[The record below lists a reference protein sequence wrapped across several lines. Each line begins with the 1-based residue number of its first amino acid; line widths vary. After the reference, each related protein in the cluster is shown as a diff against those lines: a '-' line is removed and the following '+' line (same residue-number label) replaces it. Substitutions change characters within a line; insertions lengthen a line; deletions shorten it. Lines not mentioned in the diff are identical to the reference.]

1 MNNNEDEIFVRNFS
15 LVLAGLLVIGL
26 IAFILANVVTEK
38 FAGASGDSEII
49 AERIAPVGAPNTSEA
64 AIVFETSKNANA
76 GAPPNT
82 PKESMAE
89 VEDGKVVYEKVCTVC
104 HAQGIAGAPKFADI
118 SAWSS
123 RLAKGKQAL
132 YANAINGYM
141 GDAGYMPAKGGD
153 MKLHDDSVRAA
164 VDYMLTSLEN

>member
-15 LVLAGLLVIGL
+15 LVLAGLIIIGL
-26 IAFILANVVTEK
+26 MAFVLANVVTEK
-38 FAGASGDSEII
+38 FAGASGDSAII
-49 AERIAPVGAPNTSEA
+49 AERISPVGAPNTSEA
-64 AIVFETSKNANA
+64 AIVFETSKKAEA
-76 GAPPNT
+76 GSPNT
-82 PKESMAE
+82 PKESTAE
-89 VEDGKVVYEKVCTVC
+89 VEGGRVVYEKVCTVC
-104 HAQGIAGAPKFADI
+104 HAQGIAGAPKFADT
-118 SAWSS
+118 SAWSG

>member
-76 GAPPNT
+76 GAPKT

-89 VEDGKVVYEKVCTVC
+89 VEDGKVVYDKVCTVC

>member
-15 LVLAGLLVIGL
+15 LVLAGLVIIGL
-26 IAFILANVVTEK
+26 IAFVLANVVTEK
-38 FAGASGDSEII
+38 FAGASGDSAII
-49 AERIAPVGAPNTSEA
+49 AERISPVGAPNTSEA
-64 AIVFETSKNANA
+64 AIVFETSKKADA
-76 GAPPNT
+76 GSPNT
-82 PKESMAE
+82 PKESTAE
-89 VEDGKVVYEKVCTVC
+89 VEGGRVVYEKVCTVC
-104 HAQGIAGAPKFADI
+104 HAQGIAGAPKFADT
-118 SAWSS
+118 SAWSG

>member
-15 LVLAGLLVIGL
+15 LVLAGLVIIGL
-26 IAFILANVVTEK
+26 IAFVLANVVTEK
-38 FAGASGDSEII
+38 FAGASGDSAII
-49 AERIAPVGAPNTSEA
+49 AERISPVGTPNTSEA
-64 AIVFETSKNANA
+64 AIVFETSKKANA
-76 GAPPNT
+76 GSPNT
-82 PKESMAE
+82 PKESTAE
-89 VEDGKVVYEKVCTVC
+89 VEGGKVVYEKVCTVC
-104 HAQGIAGAPKFADI
+104 HAQGIAGAPKFADT

-164 VDYMLTSLEN
+164 VDYILTSLEN

>member
-15 LVLAGLLVIGL
+15 LVLAGLVIIGL
-26 IAFILANVVTEK
+26 IAFVLANVVTEK
-38 FAGASGDSEII
+38 FAGASGDSVII
-49 AERIAPVGAPNTSEA
+49 AERISPVGAPNTSEA
-64 AIVFETSKNANA
+64 AIVFETSEKADA
-76 GAPPNT
+76 GSPNT
-82 PKESMAE
+82 LKESTAE
-89 VEDGKVVYEKVCTVC
+89 VEGGKVVYEKVCAVC
-104 HAQGIAGAPKFADI
+104 HAQGIAGAPKFADT

>member
-15 LVLAGLLVIGL
+15 LVLAGLVIIGL
-26 IAFILANVVTEK
+26 IAFVLANVVTEK
-38 FAGASGDSEII
+38 FAGASGDSAII
-49 AERIAPVGAPNTSEA
+49 AERISPVGAPNTSEA
-64 AIVFETSKNANA
+64 AIVFETSKKAEA
-76 GAPPNT
+76 GSPNT
-82 PKESMAE
+82 PKESTAE
-89 VEDGKVVYEKVCTVC
+89 VEGGRVVYEKVCTVC
-104 HAQGIAGAPKFADI
+104 HAQGIAGAPKFADT
-118 SAWSS
+118 SAWSG

>member
-15 LVLAGLLVIGL
+15 LVLAGLVIIGL
-26 IAFILANVVTEK
+26 IAFVLANVVTEK
-38 FAGASGDSEII
+38 FAGASGDSAII
-49 AERIAPVGAPNTSEA
+49 AERVSPVGAPNTSEA
-64 AIVFETSKNANA
+64 AIVFETSKTADA
-76 GAPPNT
+76 GAPNT
-82 PKESMAE
+82 PEEFTAE
-89 VEDGKVVYEKVCTVC
+89 VEGGKTVYEKVCSVC
-104 HAQGIAGAPKFADI
+104 HAQGIAGAPKFADT

-123 RLAKGKQAL
+123 RLTKGKQAL

-164 VDYMLTSLEN
+164 VDYILTSLEN

>member
-15 LVLAGLLVIGL
+15 LVLAGLVIIGL
-26 IAFILANVVTEK
+26 IAFVLANVVTEK
-38 FAGASGDSEII
+38 FAGASGDSAII
-49 AERIAPVGAPNTSEA
+49 AERISPVGAPNTSEA
-64 AIVFETSKNANA
+64 AIVFETSKKADA
-76 GAPPNT
+76 GSPNT
-82 PKESMAE
+82 PKESTAE
-89 VEDGKVVYEKVCTVC
+89 VEGGKVVYEKVCTVC
-104 HAQGIAGAPKFADI
+104 HAQGIAGAPKFADT
-118 SAWSS
+118 SAWSG

>member
-15 LVLAGLLVIGL
+15 LVLAGLVIIGL
-26 IAFILANVVTEK
+26 IAFVLANVVTEK
-38 FAGASGDSEII
+38 FASASGDSAII
-49 AERIAPVGAPNTSEA
+49 AERISPVGAPNTSEA
-64 AIVFETSKNANA
+64 AIVFETSKKADA
-76 GAPPNT
+76 GSPNT
-82 PKESMAE
+82 PKESTAE
-89 VEDGKVVYEKVCTVC
+89 VEGGRVVYEKVCTVC
-104 HAQGIAGAPKFADI
+104 HAQGIAGAPKFADT

>member
-15 LVLAGLLVIGL
+15 LVLAGLVIIGL
-26 IAFILANVVTEK
+26 IAFVLANVVTEK
-38 FAGASGDSEII
+38 FAGTSGDSAII
-49 AERIAPVGAPNTSEA
+49 AERISPVGAPNTSEA
-64 AIVFETSKNANA
+64 AIVFETSKKADA
-76 GAPPNT
+76 GSPNT
-82 PKESMAE
+82 PKESTAE
-89 VEDGKVVYEKVCTVC
+89 VEGGKVVYEKVCTVC
-104 HAQGIAGAPKFADI
+104 HAQGIAGAPKFADT

>member
-15 LVLAGLLVIGL
+15 LVLAGLVIIGL
-26 IAFILANVVTEK
+26 IAFVLANVVTEK
-38 FAGASGDSEII
+38 FAGASGDSAII
-49 AERIAPVGAPNTSEA
+49 AERISPVGTPNTSKA
-64 AIVFETSKNANA
+64 AIVFETSKKANA
-76 GAPPNT
+76 GSPNI
-82 PKESMAE
+82 PKESTAE
-89 VEDGKVVYEKVCTVC
+89 VEGGEVVYEKVCTVC
-104 HAQGIAGAPKFADI
+104 HAQGIAGAPKFADT